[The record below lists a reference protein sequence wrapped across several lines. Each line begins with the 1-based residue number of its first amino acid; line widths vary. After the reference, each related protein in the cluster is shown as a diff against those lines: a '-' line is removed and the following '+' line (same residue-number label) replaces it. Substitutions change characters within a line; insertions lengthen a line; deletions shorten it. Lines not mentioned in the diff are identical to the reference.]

1 MAALELDHRAVP
13 LDPLPAII
21 LEASAK
27 KNLRQNPDKSTPPSI
42 MITGHGEVS
51 MAVKAMRAGAADFIE
66 KPFGHEELIVSIT
79 HALEQVPGAARSEE
93 A

>member
-1 MAALELDHRAVP
+1 
-13 LDPLPAII
+13 
-21 LEASAK
+21 
-27 KNLRQNPDKSTPPSI
+27 

-66 KPFGHEELIVSIT
+66 KPFGMRSFIVSIT